1 MYNLLL
7 KKLNNSK
14 KMSKN
19 KKEEDEQIIF
29 KIITLGNSGVGKT
42 SIIKRYVF
50 NQFDQSAISSIG
62 VIFSFKDV
70 LIGGDENKKVKLK
83 LIDTAGEEK
92 YRSLSKTYY
101 KNAEAVL
108 FVFALNNEESFTEI
122 TDWLKTFKEN
132 SNTIEIPKYLIGNK
146 SDLERVIDNEKIEEC
161 SQSNNLKYIETS
173 AKDNQNID
181 DLFNEIAN
189 NLYESYI
196 KKAGLNNKQNVSQ
209 LKLTYKGQDKKGKS
223 NCCRITG
230 DP

>member
-1 MYNLLL
+1 MN
-7 KKLNNSK
+7 
-14 KMSKN
+14 KN
-19 KKEEDEQIIF
+19 KKEEDESIIF

-101 KNAEAVL
+101 KNAEVVL
-108 FVFALNNEESFTEI
+108 FVFALNNEEIFAEI
-122 TDWLKTFKEN
+122 TNWLKTFKEN
-132 SNTIEIPKYLIGNK
+132 SNSIEIPKYLIGNK
-146 SDLERVIDNEKIEEC
+146 ADLERVIDKEQIEEC
-161 SQSNNLKYIETS
+161 SQNNNLKYIETS

-181 DLFNEIAN
+181 DLFNDIAN
-189 NLYESYI
+189 NLYKSYLE
-196 KKAGLNNKQNVSQ
+196 KGGLNNKQNVSK
-209 LKLTYKGQDKKGKS
+209 LKLTYTEPKKKNG
-223 NCCRITG
+223 NCCSITG

>member
-1 MYNLLL
+1 MN
-7 KKLNNSK
+7 
-14 KMSKN
+14 KN
-19 KKEEDEQIIF
+19 KKEEDESIIF

-108 FVFALNNEESFTEI
+108 FVFALNNEESFAEI
-122 TDWLKTFKEN
+122 TNWLKTFKEN
-132 SNTIEIPKYLIGNK
+132 SNSIEIPKYLIGNK
-146 SDLERVIDNEKIEEC
+146 ADLERVINKEQIEEC
-161 SQSNNLKYIETS
+161 SQNNNLKYIETS

-181 DLFNEIAN
+181 DLFNDIAN
-189 NLYESYI
+189 NLYKSYLE
-196 KKAGLNNKQNVSQ
+196 KGGSNNKQNVSK
-209 LKLTYKGQDKKGKS
+209 LKLTYTEPKKKNGS

>member
-1 MYNLLL
+1 MN
-7 KKLNNSK
+7 
-14 KMSKN
+14 KN
-19 KKEEDEQIIF
+19 KKEEDEPIIF

-42 SIIKRYVF
+42 SIIKRYVY

-70 LIGGDENKKVKLK
+70 LIGGDENKKIKLK

-108 FVFALNNEESFTEI
+108 FVFALNNEESFKEI
-122 TDWLKTFKEN
+122 INWLKTFKEN
-132 SNTIEIPKYLIGNK
+132 SNAIEIPKYLIGNK
-146 SDLERVIDNEKIEEC
+146 IDLERVIDKEQIEEC
-161 SQSNNLKYIETS
+161 SQNNNLKYIETS

-181 DLFNEIAN
+181 DLFNDIAN

-196 KKAGLNNKQNVSQ
+196 EKGGLNNKQKVSK
-209 LKLTYKGQDKKGKS
+209 LKISYSEENKKRN
-223 NCCRITG
+223 NCCRMHG
-230 DP
+230 DA

>member
-1 MYNLLL
+1 
-7 KKLNNSK
+7 
-14 KMSKN
+14 MSKN
-19 KKEEDEQIIF
+19 KKEEDESIMF

-101 KNAEAVL
+101 KNAEVVL
-108 FVFALNNEESFTEI
+108 FVFALNNEESFAEI
-122 TDWLKTFKEN
+122 TNWLKTFKEN
-132 SNTIEIPKYLIGNK
+132 SNSIEIPKYLIGNK
-146 SDLERVIDNEKIEEC
+146 ADLERVIDKEQIEEC
-161 SQSNNLKYIETS
+161 SQNNNLKYIETS

-181 DLFNEIAN
+181 DLFNDIAN
-189 NLYESYI
+189 NLYKSYLE
-196 KKAGLNNKQNVSQ
+196 KGGLNNKQNVSK
-209 LKLTYKGQDKKGKS
+209 LKLTSTEPKKKNG
-223 NCCRITG
+223 NCCSITG